1 MKIREDFVTN
11 SSSVSYIVLVN
22 KNNLDELSNIIKNG
36 LDDGEGYRV
45 SITGVYSS
53 IENPDNRLD
62 FWLPREKVE
71 NNIKNIEQ
79 ALKDNEVL
87 VIIRIP
93 YIILDF
99 FDEYDDFKI
108 YKKAINKN
116 ITTYIDSECE

>member
-108 YKKAINKN
+108 YKQAINKN

>member
-99 FDEYDDFKI
+99 FDEYDDLKI
-108 YKKAINKN
+108 YKQAINKN